1 MSHSLF
7 DSIKSLHYKLNIEN
21 LDIHNTQK
29 ELNDLV
35 ILGRQKTKLRIITHF
50 LSVLESLARNY
61 EYDDA
66 QAIVVIK
73 DTIKKGLE
81 LIVGMVDG
89 SISNSEGVYKI
100 ETIVQ
105 NSKELLIQKLGNTVL
120 LNDEKLL
127 SQFANDLLQDIET
140 IKEFFTTPILVT
152 SNKQYYETIKYYLQK
167 IHDNVLFVGI
177 QELLELTN
185 AFSSFI
191 DTEYKN
197 NTFSELGSHT
207 DFLFTLEYYEKT
219 AHIILEYNNNIQEI
233 TKYFSENNVKDLVE
247 HLLSVSSKI
256 TYMQHSQPLMST
268 LVLTSEE
275 ITALMDE
282 DNTFDSVSFDN
293 QIIKE
298 PIIKLSNTT
307 VNEKIGVD
315 KAINPVQIDPSE
327 YQILIKQSLKTPTCN
342 DLKYEEL
349 YEVSQEEFLIRY
361 MGRMFQKQ
369 DLLFSELTEEKTVK
383 MTDDLLE
390 VKHLTTNIKKIL
402 FDHYYI
408 TVEALLGADIREYIH
423 REVKKLGKKLR
434 LGIRGESSEILTR
447 ESEFVKHIIFTLVK
461 NSIHFSLEPT
471 FRRKATDKNEM
482 GWLLIEFEDAGDN
495 FDIYI
500 RDDGRGIVIDQM
512 NLIQLQEQVAKK
524 GGILE
529 IDSMDN
535 EYLKIHVQL
544 PMKKVLTDCLV
555 VQLRDTKVLIPN
567 RCVDRVIDVKESLT
581 AMRDEKCLGQVNL
594 ATILGIDNVSTKMLV
609 VCDFGAKKV
618 IFGVEK
624 ILYSMEAVVEY
635 VDVPL
640 LPCVDQVSIIK
651 DGTLGFIINEKKLYQ
666 KSKHV
671 ILQREKIKELS

>member
-29 ELNDLV
+29 DLNNI
-35 ILGRQKTKLRIITHF
+35 ILLGKKTAKLRIITQF

-61 EYDDA
+61 EYEDA
-66 QAIVVIK
+66 QAIAIVK
-73 DTIKKGLE
+73 DIIKKGLE
-81 LIVGMVDG
+81 LILDMVDDN
-89 SISNSEGVYKI
+89 ISNSDGVYKI

-105 NSKELLIQKLGNTVL
+105 NAKELLIQKLGNKVL

-127 SQFANDLLQDIET
+127 SQFANDLLQDIGT
-140 IKEFFTTPILVT
+140 IKEFFATPILVT
-152 SNKQYYETIKYYLQK
+152 VNKQYYETMKYYLQK
-167 IHDNVLFVGI
+167 IQDSVLFIGI
-177 QELLELTN
+177 QELLELTS

-191 DTEYKN
+191 DAEYKN

-207 DFLFTLEYYEKT
+207 DFISTLEYYEKT
-219 AHIILEYNNNIQEI
+219 AHTILIYNNNIQEI
-233 TKYFSENNVKDLVE
+233 TRYFSENAVQDLIE
-247 HLLSVSSKI
+247 HLLSMSSN
-256 TYMQHSQPLMST
+256 TTFTQPLVPT
-268 LVLTSEE
+268 LVLTNEE
-275 ITALMDE
+275 IGALLDNE
-282 DNTFDSVSFDN
+282 NTFDSVSFDD
-293 QIIKE
+293 QTAGE
-298 PIIKLSNTT
+298 SVVTT
-307 VNEKIGVD
+307 VDEKTDSD
-315 KAINPVQIDPSE
+315 KTMIPVQIAHSE
-327 YQILIKQSLKTPTCN
+327 YQTLMKQSLKTPACN

-349 YEVSQEEFLIRY
+349 YDVSQEEFLIRY
-361 MGRMFQKQ
+361 VGRMFQKQ
-369 DLLFSELTEEKTVK
+369 DLLFSELTEEKAVK

-390 VKHLTTNIKKIL
+390 IKSLTTNIKKIL

-408 TVEALLGADIREYIH
+408 SIEALLGTDIREYIH
-423 REVKKLGKKLR
+423 KEVKKLGKKLR
-434 LGIRGESSEILTR
+434 LGIRGENSEILTR

-461 NSIHFSLEPT
+461 NSIHYSLEPT

-500 RDDGRGIVIDQM
+500 RDDGRGIVVDQM
-512 NLIQLQEQVAKK
+512 NLVQLQEQVANK
-524 GGILE
+524 GGKLE

-544 PMKKVLTDCLV
+544 PMKKILTDCLV

-567 RCVDRVIDVKESLT
+567 RCIDRVIDVKESLI
-581 AMRDEKCLGQVNL
+581 AMRDDKCLGQVNL
-594 ATILGIDNVSTKMLV
+594 ATILGIDNVPTKMLV
-609 VCDFGAKKV
+609 ICDFGAKKV

-666 KSKHV
+666 KSKHL

>member
-29 ELNDLV
+29 DLNEIV
-35 ILGRQKTKLRIITHF
+35 ILGRKKTKLRIITHF

-66 QAIVVIK
+66 QAIVIVK
-73 DTIKKGLE
+73 DTIKKGLT
-81 LIVGMVDG
+81 LIVDMVDG
-89 SISNSEGVYKI
+89 NISNSDGVHKI

-105 NSKELLIQKLGNTVL
+105 NSKELLTKKLGDTVL

-127 SQFANDLLQDIET
+127 LQFANDLLQDIEM
-140 IKEFFTTPILVT
+140 IKELFVTPILVT
-152 SNKQYYETIKYYLQK
+152 TNKQYYETVKYYLQK
-167 IHDNVLFVGI
+167 IHDNVLFMGI

-197 NTFSELGSHT
+197 NKFSELGSHV

-219 AHIILEYNNNIQEI
+219 AHIILTYNNNIQEI
-233 TKYFSENNVKDLVE
+233 IKYFSENAVQDLIE
-247 HLLSVSSKI
+247 HLLSMSSN
-256 TYMQHSQPLMST
+256 TTFTQPLVPT

-275 ITALMDE
+275 ITALMNN
-282 DNTFDSVSFDN
+282 DNAFDSVSFDN
-293 QIIKE
+293 QTVENSIISQAT
-298 PIIKLSNTT
+298 INFD
-307 VNEKIGVD
+307 EKTHID
-315 KAINPVQIDPSE
+315 KTINPIQIDDSE
-327 YQILIKQSLKTPTCN
+327 YQTLMKQSLKTPMRN

-349 YEVSQEEFLIRY
+349 YDVSQEEFLIRY

-390 VKHLTTNIKKIL
+390 VRNLTTNIKKIL
-402 FDHYYI
+402 FDHYYVS
-408 TVEALLGADIREYIH
+408 VEALLGADIREYIH

-434 LGIRGESSEILTR
+434 LGIRGENSEILTR

-461 NSIHFSLEPT
+461 NSIHYSLEPT

-500 RDDGRGIVIDQM
+500 RDDGRGIVVDQM
-512 NLIQLQEQVAKK
+512 NLVQLQEQVAKK
-524 GGILE
+524 GGSLE

-535 EYLKIHVQL
+535 EYLKVHVQL

-555 VQLRDTKVLIPN
+555 IQLRDTKVLIPN
-567 RCVDRVIDVKESLT
+567 RCVDRVIDVKESLV
-581 AMRDEKCLGQVNL
+581 AMRDDKCLGQVNL
-594 ATILGIDNVSTKMLV
+594 ATILGIDNVPIKMLV
-609 VCDFGAKKV
+609 VCDFGAKKI

-640 LPCVDQVSIIK
+640 LPCVDQVSIVK
-651 DGTLGFIINEKKLYQ
+651 DGSLGFIVNEKKLYQ
-666 KSKHV
+666 KSKHL